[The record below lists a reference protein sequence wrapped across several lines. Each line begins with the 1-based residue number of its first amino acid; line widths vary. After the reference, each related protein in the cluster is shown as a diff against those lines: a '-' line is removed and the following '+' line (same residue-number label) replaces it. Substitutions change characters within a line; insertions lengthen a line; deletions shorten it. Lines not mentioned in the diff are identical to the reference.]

1 MQKEKKNYASKV
13 IFLLIIVIFFI
24 ACMIQAPIT
33 GAVGSLWSLLPPIVA
48 IGLALITKEVYSS
61 LFIGV
66 ITGGVIYSAATDGGF
81 EGVLNVVIK
90 DGLIGNISDEY
101 NVGILIFLVVLGIV
115 VVLMNKAGGSRAYGE
130 WAVEHIK
137 SRSGACFSTFL
148 LGVLIFVDDYFNC
161 LTVGSVM
168 RPVTD
173 KFNVSRAKLA
183 YFIDATAAP
192 VCIIA
197 PISSWAA
204 AVSGT
209 VEGVNGIK
217 LFVSTIPYNLYA
229 LLTLLMVTFMCFNEI
244 DYGPMKQHEENAKNG
259 DLFTTPNRVNAEDV
273 PAIGLHGSVLDL
285 VLPVAI
291 LIVCCVTGMIYTGGF
306 FGGESFVNAFAN
318 CDASYGLSM
327 GSIFALLLVIVY
339 FLIRRT
345 LSFHQMME
353 SVVDGFKQMVPAI
366 MILTFA
372 WTLKSMTNLLEAGEF
387 VSGLVANAMTV
398 RVLLPV
404 ILFVVAIGLS
414 FATGT
419 SWGTFGILI
428 PIVTNVFSADLA
440 GAAETGDIPALVV
453 ICISACLAGAVCGDH
468 CSPISDTTIM
478 ASAGA
483 QCNHV
488 NHVST
493 QLPYAFTVAGVC
505 AVGYLVAGLTQNV
518 IVVLAVSIILLF
530 AVLFGIKYMQKTKKK
545 SKA

>member
-33 GAVGSLWSLLPPIVA
+33 DAVGSLWSLLPPIVA

-101 NVGILIFLVVLGIV
+101 NVGILIFLVVLGIM

-229 LLTLLMVTFMCFNEI
+229 LLTLLMVTLMCFNEI

-273 PAIGLHGSVLDL
+273 PSIGLHGSVLDL
-285 VLPVAI
+285 VLPVVI

-387 VSGLVANAMTV
+387 VSGLVANAMTI

-505 AVGYLVAGLTQNV
+505 AVGSLVAGLTQNV
-518 IVVLAVSIILLF
+518 IAVLAVSVILLF
-530 AVLFGIKYMQKTKKK
+530 AVLLGIKYMQKTKKK

>member
-1 MQKEKKNYASKV
+1 M
-13 IFLLIIVIFFI
+13 
-24 ACMIQAPIT
+24 
-33 GAVGSLWSLLPPIVA
+33 
-48 IGLALITKEVYSS
+48 
-61 LFIGV
+61 
-66 ITGGVIYSAATDGGF
+66 ITGGVIYSAAT
-81 EGVLNVVIK
+81 
-90 DGLIGNISDEY
+90 
-101 NVGILIFLVVLGIV
+101 
-115 VVLMNKAGGSRAYGE
+115 
-130 WAVEHIK
+130 
-137 SRSGACFSTFL
+137 
-148 LGVLIFVDDYFNC
+148 
-161 LTVGSVM
+161 
-168 RPVTD
+168 
-173 KFNVSRAKLA
+173 
-183 YFIDATAAP
+183 
-192 VCIIA
+192 
-197 PISSWAA
+197 
-204 AVSGT
+204 
-209 VEGVNGIK
+209 
-217 LFVSTIPYNLYA
+217 
-229 LLTLLMVTFMCFNEI
+229 
-244 DYGPMKQHEENAKNG
+244 
-259 DLFTTPNRVNAEDV
+259 
-273 PAIGLHGSVLDL
+273 
-285 VLPVAI
+285 
-291 LIVCCVTGMIYTGGF
+291 GGF
-306 FGGESFVNAFAN
+306 FEGESFVNAFAN

-345 LSFHQMME
+345 LSFHRMME

-387 VSGLVANAMTV
+387 VSGLVANAMTI

-453 ICISACLAGAVCGDH
+453 ICVSACLAGAVCGDH

-493 QLPYAFTVAGVC
+493 QFPYAFTVAGVC
-505 AVGYLVAGLTQNV
+505 VVGYLVAGLTQNV

-530 AVLFGIKYMQKTKKK
+530 AVLFGIKYTQKTKEK